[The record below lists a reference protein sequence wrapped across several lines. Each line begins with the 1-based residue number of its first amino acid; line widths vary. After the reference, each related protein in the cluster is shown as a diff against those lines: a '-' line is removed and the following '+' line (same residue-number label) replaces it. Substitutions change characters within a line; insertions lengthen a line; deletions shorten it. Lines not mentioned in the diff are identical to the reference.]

1 MNQEIR
7 KIPRKTIIIITVLII
22 LGIIAY
28 MMNEMGKA
36 GKAAYVLNKIGYQN
50 IKNVTVAKIIKFRNE
65 DTGIEGYKYT
75 VRFKTTDTKQDCRG
89 FVWADFKNNI
99 LQDIECK

>member
-1 MNQEIR
+1 MNQETR
-7 KIPRKTIIIITVLII
+7 KIPKKTIAIIATLIV

-36 GKAAYVLNKIGYQN
+36 SKAAFVLHKIGYQN

-65 DTGIEGYKYT
+65 DTNIEGYKYT
-75 VRFKTTDTKQDCRG
+75 VRFKNLDTKQECRG
-89 FVWADFKNNI
+89 FIWADFKDNI
-99 LQDIECK
+99 LQDLECK